1 MNPEKAYSE
10 LVRLSRE
17 ESVLASCIDV
27 LDWDQETYMPRT
39 GVEHRA
45 EQMALLAG
53 LLHDRATNPR
63 YEELLTA
70 VEGSSLVEDAD
81 SPEAVN
87 VRELRRDYDRERKLP
102 RRLVQEIARVTTR
115 ASKIWEKARK
125 KNDFK
130 SFAPWLD
137 KVVALSREEADA
149 VGHNGTRY
157 DALLDEYE
165 PGMTT
170 EKLSLLFTQLIADLV
185 PLVDSLRGQAPARN
199 VLDGTFDIDRQRV
212 FTDSIVSAIGF
223 DLEGGRL
230 DLAQHPFCTQLGPG
244 DVRIGTR
251 YYQDNVSRGIFVC
264 LHEAGHGLYEQGLDA
279 AHYGTPMGEP
289 ASLGMHESQSRLW
302 ENLVGRSEG
311 FWRHF
316 YPQLQSMFHD
326 AFHDVSLE
334 TFRRSINRVEPHLIR
349 VEADEVTYNLH
360 IVIRFELERKL
371 LDGDLA
377 AADLPGAWN
386 ELYQRYLGVTPPDDR
401 TGCLQDNHWAEG
413 LIGYFPT
420 YTLGNIFAAQIFA
433 AAERSIG
440 PLEDAFAV
448 GDFRGLRSWLAD
460 NIHRHGMRYRSD
472 ALVERAS
479 GVSPKTLP
487 LIESLTKRYCNPAL
501 VLGSH

>member
-27 LDWDQETYMPRT
+27 LDWDQDIYMPPA

-63 YEELLTA
+63 YDDLLSA

-102 RRLVQEIARVTTR
+102 RRLVEEMARVTTR
-115 ASKIWEKARK
+115 ASKIWAQARK

-137 KVVALSREEADA
+137 KVFALSREEADA
-149 VGHNGTRY
+149 VGHNGTLY

-170 EKLSLLFTQLIADLV
+170 EKLSSLFTQLGEGLV
-185 PLVDSLRGQAPARN
+185 PLVDSLRGQAPSRN
-199 VLDGTFDIDRQRV
+199 VLEGNFDIDRQRV

-223 DLEGGRL
+223 DLDAGRL

-251 YYQDNVSRGIFVC
+251 YYQDNVSRGIFAC
-264 LHEAGHGLYEQGLDA
+264 LHEAGMGCMTRVSTRRTTERRWVSRCRSVFTSLSRDCGRTLWGEARDSG
-279 AHYGTPMGEP
+279 GTFI
-289 ASLGMHESQSRLW
+289 
-302 ENLVGRSEG
+302 RS
-311 FWRHF
+311 FRARFTWAYMMFRWKHF
-316 YPQLQSMFHD
+316 
-326 AFHDVSLE
+326 AV
-334 TFRRSINRVEPHLIR
+334 
-349 VEADEVTYNLH
+349 
-360 IVIRFELERKL
+360 
-371 LDGDLA
+371 
-377 AADLPGAWN
+377 
-386 ELYQRYLGVTPPDDR
+386 
-401 TGCLQDNHWAEG
+401 
-413 LIGYFPT
+413 
-420 YTLGNIFAAQIFA
+420 
-433 AAERSIG
+433 RSIG
-440 PLEDAFAV
+440 SSLISF
-448 GDFRGLRSWLAD
+448 
-460 NIHRHGMRYRSD
+460 
-472 ALVERAS
+472 
-479 GVSPKTLP
+479 VSRRTRLHTTFT
-487 LIESLTKRYCNPAL
+487 S
-501 VLGSH
+501 

>member
-27 LDWDQETYMPRT
+27 LEWDQETYMPHA

-45 EQMALLAG
+45 EQMGVLAG
-53 LLHDRATNPR
+53 LLHDHSTNPR

-70 VEGSSLVEDAD
+70 VEGSSLVADAD
-81 SPEAVN
+81 SPQAVN
-87 VRELRRDYDRERKLP
+87 VRELRHDYDREKKLP

-115 ASKIWEKARK
+115 ASKVWAQARK
-125 KNDFK
+125 KNDFR
-130 SFAPWLD
+130 SFAPWLE
-137 KVVALSREEADA
+137 KVFALSREEADA
-149 VGHNGTRY
+149 VGHGGTRY
-157 DALLDEYE
+157 DALLDDYE

-170 EKLSLLFTQLIADLV
+170 EKLSELFAQLRAELV
-185 PLVDSLRGQAPARN
+185 PLVDSLRGQSPSRN
-199 VLDGTFDIDRQRV
+199 VLEGNFDIERQRE
-212 FTDSIVSAIGF
+212 FTNSLVSAIGF
-223 DLEGGRL
+223 DMEGGRL
-230 DLAQHPFCTQLGPG
+230 DLALHPFCTQLGPG

-251 YYQDNVSRGIFVC
+251 YYQDNVSRGIFAC
-264 LHEAGHGLYEQGLDA
+264 LHEAGHGLYEQGLDPN
-279 AHYGTPMGEP
+279 HYGTPMGE
-289 ASLGMHESQSRLW
+289 AVSIGMHESQSRLW

-311 FWRHF
+311 FWQHF
-316 YPQLQSMFHD
+316 YPQLQSTFHD
-326 AFHDVSLE
+326 DFHDVSLE
-334 TFRRSINRVEPHLIR
+334 AFRRSVNRVEPHLIR

-360 IVIRFELERKL
+360 VVIRFELERQL

-413 LIGYFPT
+413 MIGYFPT

-433 AAERSIG
+433 AAERAIG

-448 GDFRGLRSWLAD
+448 GDFGALRGWLAE
-460 NIHRHGMRYRSD
+460 NIHRHGMRYRSEEII
-472 ALVERAS
+472 ERVT
-479 GVSPKTLP
+479 GNSPDP
-487 LIESLTKRYCNPAL
+487 SALIESLSKRYGRA
-501 VLGSH
+501 VFK